1 MDPSISQDPVPERR
15 ISVNPG
21 LKIHSVFVLPSCVL
35 LRVKFCVIITFSRR
49 KGSTGFC
56 KLELHVLR
64 HENLA

>member
-1 MDPSISQDPVPERR
+1 MGPSISQGPVPKRR
-15 ISVNPG
+15 ISANPG

-35 LRVKFCVIITFSRR
+35 LRVRFCVIITFSRR
-49 KGSTGFC
+49 KGTTVFC